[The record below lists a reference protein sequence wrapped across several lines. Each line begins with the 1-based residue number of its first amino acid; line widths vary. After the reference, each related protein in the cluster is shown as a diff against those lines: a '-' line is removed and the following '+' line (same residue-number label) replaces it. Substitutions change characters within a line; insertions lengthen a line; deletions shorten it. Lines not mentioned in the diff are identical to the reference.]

1 MKMGTSRWS
10 GRVAVLVLSDA
21 VALSIASVAA
31 YAVRTRVL
39 AGSLAVQIQPWGDYL
54 LPGLVTVA
62 LCLAALALSRLYE
75 DRRYLSRLEEY
86 ASIARAVTYAILV
99 ALGIAF
105 VLKEKDLSRAVL
117 ILFWA
122 LSSVF
127 LALTRSAWHQWAK
140 AIRRRGRDV
149 LGVAAVC
156 EPGQLARVRALAR
169 RFPQLGYRVTAS
181 LEVGRGSV
189 AAQLRRLD
197 GWVRSGRVEAVLVGI
212 SSRRYHRVVPYLAWC
227 EERGIPHH
235 RLSGVFDAF
244 HGGEWAPDELP
255 PVDARPF
262 YSVAKRMFDQVGALA
277 LLALSSPLWLACAIA
292 IRLDSP
298 GPVFFIQDRVGRHG
312 RVFRCLKF
320 RTMYAHAPRYAVTA
334 RSARDPRVTSVGRF
348 LRRTSLDELPQLLN
362 VLKGEM
368 SLVGP
373 RPEMPFMVRRNTPV
387 YQRRL
392 MVLPGI
398 TGLWQ
403 AVARQ
408 EPLEESLRYDLYY
421 IQHRSLVFDLVI
433 LARTAFSVLSGRGA
447 Y

>member
-1 MKMGTSRWS
+1 MTTTGSRWH
-10 GRVAVLVLSDA
+10 GRVAVLLLSDA
-21 VALSIASVAA
+21 AALALAFVAA
-31 YAVRTRVL
+31 YAVRTRLL
-39 AGSLAVQIQPWGDYL
+39 AGEFAVGIQPWDDYV
-54 LPGLVTVA
+54 LPGLVAVV
-62 LCLAALALSRLYE
+62 LGLGALALSRLYE

-86 ASIARAVTYAILV
+86 ASIVRAVTYAILV

-122 LSSVF
+122 FSCAC

-140 AIRRRGRDV
+140 RVRRRGRDV
-149 LGVAAVC
+149 LGVAVVC
-156 EPGQLARVRALAR
+156 ERGQLARVRALIR
-169 RFPQLGYRVTAS
+169 RFPQLGYRVAEA
-181 LEVGRGSV
+181 LEIGRGGM
-189 AAQLRRLD
+189 AGQLKRLD
-197 GWVRSGRVEAVLVGI
+197 GWVRAGRVEAVLVGI
-212 SSRRYHRVVPYLAWC
+212 SSHRYHRVVPYLAWC

-235 RLSGVFDAF
+235 RLTGVFDAF
-244 HGGEWAPDELP
+244 HGGEGAPDELP
-255 PVDARPF
+255 PVDPRPF
-262 YSVAKRMFDQVGALA
+262 YSVAKRMFDQVAALA
-277 LLALSSPLWLACAIA
+277 LLALSVPVWLACAIA
-292 IRLDSP
+292 IRLDSA
-298 GPVFFIQDRVGRHG
+298 GPVFFVQDRVGRHG
-312 RVFRCLKF
+312 RLFRLLKF
-320 RTMYAHAPRYAVTA
+320 RTMYVHAPRYAVTA

-392 MVLPGI
+392 MVLPGM

-403 AVARQ
+403 AIARQ

-421 IQHRSLVFDLVI
+421 IQHRSFVFDLVI
-433 LARTAFSVLSGRGA
+433 LARTAFSVLAGRGA